1 MHIHITVPFTKRP
14 SAKHKEALHE
24 LDHPPAVRADAAQI
38 LAYITELADYER
50 ARHQVVATLADIE
63 HSLFEEGS
71 TVHSLICER
80 DGKAIGF
87 AVYFYS
93 YSTWQGR
100 NGIYLE
106 DLYITL
112 NNVAAAQVGRCC
124 GTSLAKPWPKVADAS
139 SGACWTG
146 TSPRSALPIAGRRTA
161 SGVGALSVGGRQAV
175 AVCPWLTLGQHVNPD
190 ARPHRQCR
198 PAWATAGSR
207 RTAAPCAVA
216 LRRCAHSPVS
226 PAMPAD
232 G

>member
-1 MHIHITVPFTKRP
+1 MSLTIR
-14 SAKHKEALHE
+14 
-24 LDHPPAVRADAAQI
+24 PAVRADAAQI

-106 DLYITL
+106 DLYITPE
-112 NNVAAAQVGRCC
+112 QRG
-124 GTSLAKPWPKVADAS
+124 G
-139 SGACWTG
+139 G
-146 TSPRSALPIAGRRTA
+146 AGREVLRHIA
-161 SGVGALSVGGRQAV
+161 REAV
-175 AVCPWLTLGQHVNPD
+175 AKGCGRFEWSVLDWNEPAIGFYQSLGAEPQAEWVRYRLEGD
-190 ARPHRQCR
+190 RLLQFAQ
-198 PAWATAGSR
+198 G
-207 RTAAPCAVA
+207 
-216 LRRCAHSPVS
+216 
-226 PAMPAD
+226 
-232 G
+232 